1 MMEVDGF
8 TILDLPKIEP
18 GGGREGVKP
27 KSIPVVVLEIQV
39 SRMH

>member
-18 GGGREGVKP
+18 GGGEGVKP
-27 KSIPVVVLEIQV
+27 KSTPVVILEIQV
-39 SRMH
+39 SLMH